1 MVVMKFLQIALGVR
15 EEGLAFEAE
24 YPDSTSESTRRVC
37 QQNADSSLIFDRS
50 PSTAMQA
57 RRA

>member
-1 MVVMKFLQIALGVR
+1 MKFLQIALGVR